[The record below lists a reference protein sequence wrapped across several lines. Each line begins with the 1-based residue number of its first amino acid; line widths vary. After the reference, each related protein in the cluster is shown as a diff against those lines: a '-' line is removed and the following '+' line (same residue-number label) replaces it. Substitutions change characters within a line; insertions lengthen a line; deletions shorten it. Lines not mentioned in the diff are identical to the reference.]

1 MPSRDG
7 NVSAERS
14 TPPLRWMVLVASIW
28 VQAFS
33 ANPYNYYSPTVKRVL
48 NINQFQLN
56 LLAVIK
62 DFGEYAGILAGILF
76 NKLPPWALLCIGAL
90 FAFLGYGSIW
100 LVASERY
107 TSSPYVMMLIAIF
120 IGPNSASWFNTAV
133 LVTCMRNFSHSRGL
147 VAGFLKGFVGLSS
160 AIYTL
165 IFTSFL
171 SNEPLKLLLFLA
183 TGPAVVSLIS
193 MNFVRP
199 IKSEDMRDEEE
210 EQSNFIFVDILCIV
224 LAVYLL
230 VATIVENW
238 VTFPTNFV
246 PAVIAGVMLLFLVVP
261 AFIPLRHYIEW
272 SFSRQREAAIAESLR
287 QPLVRSHR
295 SSRRRRHRRVLEP
308 RARLPN
314 IDEGDEEAF
323 FLALAEGAVTETTEK
338 KGPRRGEDFKL
349 RQALVKADFW
359 LLFLAFF
366 CGVGP
371 GIVTLDNLAQIG
383 EAYGTTDVTTY
394 VSLLSIFNFL
404 GRLGGGFISEH
415 YVRLN
420 AFPRPV
426 WMGIAQALMIIAN
439 LVFAYGSRS
448 LLSLAAAI
456 MGFCFGVQFSVMVPT
471 ASELFGL
478 KHFGLIYNFINMSIP
493 LGSLC
498 FSALLAGFLYD
509 WRAGAGNVCTGRS
522 CYQLTYVVLTGV
534 CVLGLLLSLYLSYR
548 IRPVYK
554 TLYPSQAHGSTAQN
568 QTDDSSSSSHS
579 VEDPQAATG

>member
-1 MPSRDG
+1 MPSREA
-7 NVSAERS
+7 NALAEKS
-14 TPPLRWMVLVASIW
+14 PPLRWMVLVASIW
-28 VQAFS
+28 IQAFS
-33 ANPYNYYSPTVKRVL
+33 ANPYNYYSPTLKQVL

-56 LLAVIK
+56 LLAVVK

-100 LVASERY
+100 LVASKKF
-107 TSSPYVMMLIAIF
+107 TSSPYLMTLVGIF

-165 IFTSFL
+165 LFISFL
-171 SNEPLKLLLFLA
+171 SEDPLKLLVLLA
-183 TGPAVVSLIS
+183 IGPAAVSLIS

-199 IKSEDMRDEEE
+199 IRSEEMRDEEE

-224 LAVYLL
+224 LAAYLL
-230 VATIVENW
+230 VAIVVVDW
-238 VTFPTNFV
+238 VTFPSNFV
-246 PAVIAGVMLLFLVVP
+246 PGIIAGVMILFLVVP
-261 AFIPLRHYIEW
+261 AFVPLRHYIEW
-272 SFSRQREAAIAESLR
+272 SFSRQREAAITESLR
-287 QPLVRSHR
+287 QPLVRGGHR
-295 SSRRRRHRRVLEP
+295 GSRRRRLRRVVEP

-323 FLALAEGAVTETTEK
+323 FLALAEGAVTEK

-383 EAYGTTDVTTY
+383 EAYGNSDVTAY

-420 AFPRPV
+420 AFPRPM
-426 WMGIAQALMIIAN
+426 WMGMAQALMIIAN
-439 LVFAYGSRS
+439 LLFAYGRRS
-448 LLSLAAAI
+448 LLSLASTI
-456 MGFCFGVQFSVMVPT
+456 MGFCFGVQFSVMIPT

-509 WRAGAGNVCTGRS
+509 WRAGEGNVCLGRS
-522 CYQLTYVVLTGV
+522 CFQRTYLVLAGV
-534 CVLGLLLSLYLSYR
+534 CVVGLLLSLYLSYR
-548 IRPVYK
+548 IKPVYK
-554 TLYPSQAHGSTAQN
+554 TLYPVQAQDAANHQADGAASGL
-568 QTDDSSSSSHS
+568 S
-579 VEDPQAATG
+579 VEDAPTVTQ